1 MHAVKRLL
9 ALASL
14 LILGLVEIAPHRH
27 ADSLDLWLGDDAEQ
41 TTTQHVIRCDGAT
54 GGVAHM
60 HRDATR
66 QTDSCLACLRQHLR
80 ATARG
85 GLIVAPHRLHQFLA
99 VTVRV
104 AHARSVRLRK
114 SSRGPPLAS

>member
-1 MHAVKRLL
+1 MAAVKRIL
-9 ALASL
+9 AAASL

-27 ADSLDLWLGDDAEQ
+27 GDSLELWLGDDAAQ
-41 TTTQHVIRCDGAT
+41 TATQHVIRCDGAT
-54 GGVAHM
+54 GGIAHM

-66 QTDSCLACLRQHLR
+66 QADSCLACLRQHLR

-85 GLIVAPHRLHQFLA
+85 TLSVTPHRLQQFLS
-99 VTVRV
+99 VTARV
-104 AHARSVRLRK
+104 AYARSVRLRK

>member
-27 ADSLDLWLGDDAEQ
+27 ADSLDLWLGDEAPPA
-41 TTTQHVIRCDGAT
+41 TTQHVIRCDGAT
-54 GGVAHM
+54 GGVAHI
-60 HRDATR
+60 HRDSTR

-85 GLIVAPHRLHQFLA
+85 ALMVTPQRLHQFLS
-99 VTVRV
+99 VTARV
-104 AHARSVRLRK
+104 AHARGIRLRK
-114 SSRGPPLAS
+114 SSRGPP